1 VVTTPA
7 VCSGPNGQRHSNK
20 TKRDPMYECTTSYVR
35 LLVETRTVVEIT
47 HVTRNWIKSI
57 YHNAFIT
64 NAVLP

>member
-1 VVTTPA
+1 
-7 VCSGPNGQRHSNK
+7 
-20 TKRDPMYECTTSYVR
+20 MYECTTSYVR

-57 YHNAFIT
+57 YHNAFNT